1 MKKVWG
7 GSGEE
12 GQMKGLNWIDEWV
25 EGASLTIKFPRL
37 FLISEQREEVIGK
50 MGFWREDKWCWN
62 LRWRRSPFEWE
73 SELIIQLNIFLSSV

>member
-1 MKKVWG
+1 MRDLKKVCG

-50 MGFWREDKWCWN
+50 MGFWREDKWCC
-62 LRWRRSPFEWE
+62 
-73 SELIIQLNIFLSSV
+73 